1 MTIEL
6 NPEQERIIQEEIQ
19 NGHFRTADE
28 VLDHAL
34 ASLRDRE
41 HKPPSEAAEQERVR
55 RAQSAAAHIREL
67 SKGLSLEG
75 LNIKDLIEEG
85 RM

>member
-1 MTIEL
+1 LTIEL
-6 NPEQERIIQEEIQ
+6 KPEQERIIQEEIQ
-19 NGHFRTADE
+19 SGHFRTAEE

-34 ASLRDRE
+34 IALRDKE
-41 HKPPSEAAEQERVR
+41 HKPPSEAAEEERVR
-55 RAQSAAAHIREL
+55 RAQAAAAHIREL

>member
-6 NPEQERIIQEEIQ
+6 KPEQERIIQDQIQ

-34 ASLRDRE
+34 AALRHKE
-41 HKPPSEAAEQERVR
+41 HKPHAETPRQEQVHRAQVAAARVR
-55 RAQSAAAHIREL
+55 DL

>member
-6 NPEQERIIQEEIQ
+6 KPEQERIIQQEIQ
-19 NGHFRTADE
+19 SGHFRTPDE

-34 ASLRDRE
+34 AALRDKE
-41 HKPPSEAAEQERVR
+41 HKPHAEAAEQERVR
-55 RAQSAAAHIREL
+55 RAEAAAAHIREL
-67 SKGLSLEG
+67 SKGLSLKG

>member
-1 MTIEL
+1 M
-6 NPEQERIIQEEIQ
+6 
-19 NGHFRTADE
+19 
-28 VLDHAL
+28 LDHAL
-34 ASLRDRE
+34 AILRDKE
-41 HKPPSEAAEQERVR
+41 HKPPAKAAEKERIR
-55 RAQSAAAHIREL
+55 RAQAAAAHIREL